1 MEWLKASVF
10 VPVGPWLV
18 HASSEDHPVSDS
30 IIKLMAENVLKFANS
45 CRLYFWRR
53 FACVRGAHGVH

>member
-30 IIKLMAENVLKFANS
+30 IIKPMAENVLKFADS
-45 CRLYFWRR
+45 CRLYF
-53 FACVRGAHGVH
+53 G